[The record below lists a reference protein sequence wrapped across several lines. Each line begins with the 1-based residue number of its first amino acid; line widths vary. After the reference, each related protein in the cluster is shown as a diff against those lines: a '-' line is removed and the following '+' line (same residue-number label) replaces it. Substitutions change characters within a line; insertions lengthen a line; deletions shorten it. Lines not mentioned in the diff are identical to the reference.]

1 MSPRARTTLIIV
13 AVLIVGGIVLTA
25 MRDTD
30 GSRQPVGVVDQP
42 TSPSASLPPVTTTPL
57 ASTSTTTSTSTST
70 GGRGPIAAMCTA
82 NEDGSFAASFTSTW
96 ADGVVE
102 RGAETI
108 MGSGLKTVTG
118 DRGTVSYYF
127 IKVVDGHPSCLD
139 YN

>member
-1 MSPRARTTLIIV
+1 MIIV

-30 GSRQPVGVVDQP
+30 GPREPTGVVDRP
-42 TSPSASLPPVTTTPL
+42 TSSVTTTPRS
-57 ASTSTTTSTSTST
+57 STSTTTSTTTAAS
-70 GGRGPIAAMCTA
+70 GRGPITATCTP
-82 NEDGSFAASFTSTW
+82 NDDGSFAASFTSTW

-102 RGAETI
+102 RGSGTI
-108 MGSGLKTVTG
+108 MGDGLKTVTG

>member
-1 MSPRARTTLIIV
+1 MSPRARTSLIIV

-25 MRDTD
+25 MRDNN
-30 GSRQPVGVVDQP
+30 GSREPAGVVDQP
-42 TSPSASLPPVTTTPL
+42 TSSSSVSQPAVTTT
-57 ASTSTTTSTSTST
+57 SVTSTST
-70 GGRGPIAAMCTA
+70 GGRGPITAECTA
-82 NEDGSFAASFTSTW
+82 NDDDSFAASFTSTW

-102 RGAETI
+102 RGAGTI
-108 MGSGLKTVTG
+108 MGTGLKTVTG